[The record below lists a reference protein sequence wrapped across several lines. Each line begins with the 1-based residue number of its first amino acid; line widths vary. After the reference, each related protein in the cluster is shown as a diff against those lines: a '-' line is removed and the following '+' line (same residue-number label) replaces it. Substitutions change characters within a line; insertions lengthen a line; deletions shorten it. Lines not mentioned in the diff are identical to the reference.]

1 MRNTAFW
8 FIPLVILLVGG
19 TSATSL
25 AQTLTIDDMKSRMH
39 VCAAHDATYKE
50 ISYEEH
56 CGVMKDQGGSLT
68 DREYWNCEMTVDR
81 KNEVIRKWNEH
92 VMKCR
97 QAERQRG
104 AANINA
110 ALRLQNL
117 GGTGQPRNA
126 GPSPGVSSPVAVPIP
141 TPSQPL
147 PKPPS
152 GHYETRTVQECTM
165 RQDCHPVHKIEN
177 DCHDERV
184 CHQVPRT
191 ENKCHT
197 VQQCQM
203 VTQYRQHCQ
212 QVRQCNGPQCWLTT
226 QCTNVPYQAQ
236 HCEPR
241 QQCASQT
248 TLIQECKPERRCSQR
263 TVTTN
268 ECVPKQQCQ
277 PVQKQVWVSNP

>member
-1 MRNTAFW
+1 MLGRVQAYHRQSPYRSRPQANHYPNRPVDITKLAPCKSVRCVKTVIP
-8 FIPLVILLVGG
+8 FIR
-19 TSATSL
+19 S
-25 AQTLTIDDMKSRMH
+25 K
-39 VCAAHDATYKE
+39 
-50 ISYEEH
+50 
-56 CGVMKDQGGSLT
+56 
-68 DREYWNCEMTVDR
+68 
-81 KNEVIRKWNEH
+81 
-92 VMKCR
+92 
-97 QAERQRG
+97 
-104 AANINA
+104 
-110 ALRLQNL
+110 
-117 GGTGQPRNA
+117 
-126 GPSPGVSSPVAVPIP
+126 
-141 TPSQPL
+141 
-147 PKPPS
+147 
-152 GHYETRTVQECTM
+152 
-165 RQDCHPVHKIEN
+165 N